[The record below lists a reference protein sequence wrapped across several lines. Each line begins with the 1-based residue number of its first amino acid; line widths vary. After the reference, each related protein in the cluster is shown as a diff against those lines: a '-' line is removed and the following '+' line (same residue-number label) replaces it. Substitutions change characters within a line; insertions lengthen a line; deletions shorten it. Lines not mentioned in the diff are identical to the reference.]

1 MRRIFVLLFLLQA
14 ASLDLAWGMSNP
26 ASDFCIKNGGKLEIR
41 TSPGRKIEEWAYYR
55 AHHRKRPE

>member
-14 ASLDLAWGMSNP
+14 
-26 ASDFCIKNGGKLEIR
+26 FCIKNGGKLEIR